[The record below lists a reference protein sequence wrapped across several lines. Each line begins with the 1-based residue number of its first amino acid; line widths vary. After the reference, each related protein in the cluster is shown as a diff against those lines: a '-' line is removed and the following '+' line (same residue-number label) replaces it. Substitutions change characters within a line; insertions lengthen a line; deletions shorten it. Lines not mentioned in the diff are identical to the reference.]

1 MSLIDIHGRL
11 ANTALFYIIIMA
23 LWGFWRYIRKQN
35 VDSNYFGALVIAEV
49 IFILQG
55 LLGLY
60 LWISGAGQLS
70 GAMHILYG
78 VVNILV
84 VPGIFLFTHGE
95 NTRRELLI
103 YSLGFLFLVGIV
115 LRGMSTGGIS

>member
-11 ANTALFYIIIMA
+11 ANTALFYVIIMA
-23 LWGFWRYIRKQN
+23 LWGFWRFIRKQN

-60 LWISGAGQLS
+60 IWISGSGQLS

-78 VVNILV
+78 VVNLLV

-95 NTRRELLI
+95 NTRREILI
-103 YSLGFLFLVGIV
+103 YSLGFLFLIGIV
-115 LRGMSTGGIS
+115 LRGMSTGGIG